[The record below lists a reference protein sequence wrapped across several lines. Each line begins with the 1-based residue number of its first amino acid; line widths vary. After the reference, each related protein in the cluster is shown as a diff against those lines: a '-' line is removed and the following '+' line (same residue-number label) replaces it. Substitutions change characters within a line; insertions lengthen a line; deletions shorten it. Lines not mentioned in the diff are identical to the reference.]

1 MWTPLFGPPQRGRPI
16 PMFRS
21 CNRPPLQRWFSAPPS
36 PAPPPAVWAPSAKP
50 GPCPR
55 GEGTRVGGR
64 GTTAEAVACYTAP
77 ARGVPV
83 CTAPARG
90 VPVCTAPARG
100 VPVCTAPA
108 RGVATRRLPGVLLHG
123 ACPGC
128 FRLHGACPGCFRL
141 HGACAGC
148 LPSARRLAGV
158 FRVCRSVHPCARLP
172 TRAGGDGTTNS
183 LRLTKTLTHPERP
196 RNLPDACGILIL
208 EIAPAVPSRPARAPD
223 EENRQW
229 TIPKPRH
236 GGGFLLPGRSY
247 IRASWQCS
255 AWRRRS
261 SWQSL
266 ACASSPL
273 ERTSL
278 NASTIPTWD
287 GRACRTWIAS

>member
-1 MWTPLFGPPQRGRPI
+1 MLQ
-16 PMFRS
+16 S
-21 CNRPPLQRWFSAPPS
+21 CNRPPLQRWFSAHPLPCPS
-36 PAPPPAVWAPSAKP
+36 PRGIDAFGQTWTLPAGGGDGGGGLPVPRLKP
-50 GPCPR
+50 WPATRRLPGVLLHGACP
-55 GEGTRVGGR
+55 GC
-64 GTTAEAVACYTAP
+64 CYTAP

-90 VPVCTAPARG
+90 VS
-100 VPVCTAPA
+100 
-108 RGVATRRLPGVLLHG
+108 
-123 ACPGC
+123 
-128 FRLHGACPGCFRL
+128 RL

-208 EIAPAVPSRPARAPD
+208 EIAPAVPSRPARVPD

-229 TIPKPRH
+229 TIARPRH
-236 GGGFLLPGRSY
+236 GGGFLLPGRSS

-261 SWQSL
+261 SWRSL
-266 ACASSPL
+266 ACAYSPL
-273 ERTSL
+273 GRTSL